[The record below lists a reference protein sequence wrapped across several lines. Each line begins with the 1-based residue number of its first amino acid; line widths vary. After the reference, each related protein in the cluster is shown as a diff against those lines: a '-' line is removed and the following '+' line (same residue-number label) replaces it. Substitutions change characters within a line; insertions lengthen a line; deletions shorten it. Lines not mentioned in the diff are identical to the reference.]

1 MSQGL
6 LRTMAGECVRHLDLG
21 DYVTAEQALAVREV
35 MVRMRRCDTS
45 TALITDGGRL
55 SGIFT
60 ERDVLL
66 KVVHRPEAW
75 DTPVSQFMTAAP
87 VSVDPAAAVAEAL
100 HLMNEGH
107 FRDLPVVDADGHIL
121 GNLTDNAIVDHLC
134 DHLQAEVINLP
145 PVPDQVPKTVEGA

>member
-1 MSQGL
+1 MAQGL
-6 LRTMAGECVRHLDLG
+6 LRTMADACVRHLDLG
-21 DYVTAEQALAVREV
+21 DYVTAEQTLSVREV
-35 MVRMRRCDTS
+35 LVRMRRCDTS

-55 SGIFT
+55 AGIFT

-66 KVVHRPEAW
+66 KAVHRPDIW
-75 DTPVSQFMTAAP
+75 DAPISQHMTAAP
-87 VSVDPAAAVAEAL
+87 TSVDPAAGVAEAL

-107 FRDLPVVDADGHIL
+107 FRDLPVVDADGRIL
-121 GNLTDNAIVDHLC
+121 GNLTDNAIVGCLC